1 MIAKHSIDQVLETV
15 QIEEVVSHFVNLKR
29 RGVNM
34 IGLCPFHNEKTPSF
48 TVSPAKNLFKCFGC
62 GKGGSAVHFVMEHEG
77 YSFPEAIRF
86 LAKMYNITLDET
98 APDPLE
104 SENKEKKDSLFI
116 VTEFAK
122 NHFTHN
128 LFDTQAGVNIG
139 LSYFKERGFRENTI
153 KEFGLGFAP
162 DDPTDLTEIALKNQY
177 KKEFLVELGLCN
189 ENGRDFF
196 RNRVIFPIQNLSG
209 KTIGFGGRVLG
220 NDKKIAKYINSPE
233 SEIYNKRKTL
243 YGLYFAKNEIR
254 REDAC
259 ILVEGYTDV
268 ISLHQAG
275 IKNVV
280 ASSGTALTDDQIRL
294 IKRYTQ
300 HVIVIY
306 DGDAAGIHAAQRG
319 TDLILAMDMYV
330 KVVILPENHD
340 PDSFIKQEGPDAF
353 RKFLK
358 DKAQDFIL
366 FKSHFLKQEI
376 RQDPVKKVEVLKD
389 IVQTL
394 ARIPDPMARNTYVK
408 ESSNIMDIDEAILIN
423 EVNKVIKNEIRQK
436 RFRESLREGQVP
448 VNEDVFEEKGIRP
461 VHEQPDFT
469 NKADETIER
478 GLISLLINFGSE
490 LYDEDNKISVAR
502 VIVSGCAELLHYF
515 SNKIYASVFE
525 DVIAKTNEGIKTD
538 HQYFTHHENQQ
549 IRDLAIDLLNSP
561 YVYAGWENK
570 GMELQTQRMPEQNF
584 KNESDQLIIRINYRK
599 LTRMIEENMK
609 KLERMDTDDPEYLI
623 LLKMHAKMIEQKK
636 ELALMIDKVIG

>member
-1 MIAKHSIDQVLETV
+1 MIAKHSIDQVLETAQV
-15 QIEEVVSHFVNLKR
+15 EEVVSHFVNLKR

-62 GKGGSAVHFVMEHEG
+62 GKGGNAVHFVMEHEG

-98 APDPLE
+98 VADPSE
-104 SENKEKKDSLFI
+104 SEDKQKKDSLFI

-122 NHFTHN
+122 NHFVHN
-128 LFDTQAGVNIG
+128 LFHTQAGVNIG
-139 LSYFKERGFRENTI
+139 MSYFRERGFRENTI
-153 KEFGLGFAP
+153 KEFSLGFAP
-162 DDPTDLTEIALKNQY
+162 DDPTDLTEIALRNQY

-209 KTIGFGGRVLG
+209 KTIGFGGRILG

-243 YGLYFAKNEIR
+243 YGLYFAKNDIR
-254 REDAC
+254 KEDSC

-280 ASSGTALTDDQIRL
+280 ASSGTSLTDDQIRL

-300 HVIVIY
+300 NVTVIY

-319 TDLILAMDMYV
+319 TDLILAMDMFV
-330 KVVILPENHD
+330 KVVILPEQHD
-340 PDSFIKQEGPDAF
+340 PDSFIKKEGPNAF
-353 RKFLK
+353 RTYLR

-366 FKSHFLKQEI
+366 FKSYFLKKEI
-376 RQDPVKKVEVLKD
+376 NQDPVRKVAVLKD

-394 ARIPDPMARNTYVK
+394 SKIPDPMARNTYVK

-436 RFRESLREGQVP
+436 RFRESLRDGEPVAQEGNFDMPDSQ
-448 VNEDVFEEKGIRP
+448 P
-461 VHEQPDFT
+461 VHEQSDFT
-469 NKADETIER
+469 NKADESMER
-478 GLISLLINFGSE
+478 GLISLLINFGNT
-490 LYDEDNKISVAR
+490 LYDEKSQITVAQI
-502 VIVSGCAELLHYF
+502 VVSGCAELLGYF
-515 SNKIYASVFE
+515 TNQVYASIFRE
-525 DVIAKTNEGIKTD
+525 VIHKTSAGEVTD
-538 HQYFTHHENQQ
+538 QKYFTNHPDEP
-549 IRDLAIDLLNSP
+549 IRQLAIDLLNSP
-561 YVYAGWENK
+561 YVYAGWQNK
-570 GMELQTQRMPEQNF
+570 GMELQTQRMPDQNF
-584 KNESDQLIIRINYRK
+584 KNEADQLIIRINNRK
-599 LTRMIEENMK
+599 LTMMIEENMK
-609 KLERMDTDDPEYLI
+609 KLDKLDPEDPEYLI
-623 LLKMHAKMIEQKK
+623 SLKLHAKMIEQKK
-636 ELALMIDKVIG
+636 ELANLIDKVIG

>member
-29 RGVNM
+29 RGVNL

-62 GKGGSAVHFVMEHEG
+62 GKGGGAAHFVMEHEG
-77 YSFPEAIRF
+77 YSFPEAVRF
-86 LAKMYNITLDET
+86 LAKMYNITLEET
-98 APDPLE
+98 AIDPNE
-104 SENKEKKDSLFI
+104 AEDKQRKDSLFI
-116 VTEFAK
+116 VSEFAK
-122 NHFTHN
+122 NHFVHN
-128 LFDTQAGVNIG
+128 LFNTQAGLNIG
-139 LSYFKERGFRENTI
+139 LSYFKERGFRENII
-153 KEFGLGFAP
+153 KEFGLGFAL
-162 DDPTDLTEIALKNQY
+162 DDATDLTEMALKNQY
-177 KKEFLVELGLCN
+177 KKEFLTELGLCN

-196 RNRVIFPIQNLSG
+196 RNRVIFPIHNLSG
-209 KTIGFGGRVLG
+209 KTIGFGGRILG

-300 HVIVIY
+300 NVIIIY
-306 DGDAAGIHAAQRG
+306 DGDAAGILAAQRG
-319 TDLILAMDMYV
+319 TDLIMAMDMFV
-330 KVVILPENHD
+330 KVVILQDNHD
-340 PDSFIKQEGPDAF
+340 PDSFIKKVGPDAF
-353 RKFLK
+353 RAYL
-358 DKAQDFIL
+358 DANAQDFIL
-366 FKSHFLKQEI
+366 FKSRFLKQEI
-376 RQDPVKKVEVLKD
+376 KQDPVKKVAVLKD

-394 ARIPDPMARNTYVK
+394 SKIPDPMARNTYIK

-436 RFRESLREGQVP
+436 RFRESLQESVP
-448 VNEDVFEEKGIRP
+448 QNSDEDFDIPANRP

-469 NKADETIER
+469 NKADESLER

-490 LYDEDNKISVAR
+490 FYDEAQKIT
-502 VIVSGCAELLHYF
+502 VSQVVVSSCSELLEYF
-515 SNKIYASVFE
+515 SNNLYATIFS
-525 DVIAKTNEGIKTD
+525 DVIMQTANGIKTD
-538 HQYFTHHENQQ
+538 HRYFTEHTDEKV
-549 IRDLAIDLLNSP
+549 RSLAIDVLNSP
-561 YVYAGWENK
+561 YVYAGWQNK
-570 GMELQTQRMPEQNF
+570 GMELQTQRMPDQNF
-584 KNESDQLIIRINYRK
+584 KNETDQLIIRINFKK
-599 LTRMIEENMK
+599 LTSMIEENMRK
-609 KLERMDTDDPEYLI
+609 MQKMDTDDPQYLV
-623 LLKMHAKMIEQKK
+623 LLKLHAKMIEQKK
-636 ELALMIDKVIG
+636 DLALMIDKVVG

>member
-268 ISLHQAG
+268 ISLHQTG

-358 DKAQDFIL
+358 DKSQDFIL

-490 LYDEDNKISVAR
+490 LYDEDNKISVAS
-502 VIVSGCAELLHYF
+502 VIVSGCAELLPYF